1 MPLINL
7 TTLGCPKNMVDSRHL
22 MESFVS
28 EGFVSTE
35 SPEEADIILVNT
47 CGFIRDA
54 KEESISEIL
63 KLAEFKKRCGGPRKK
78 LLVFGCLARRYR
90 DDLLKEI
97 PEIDGIWGVGEDEA
111 IVEYCKN
118 IGEPEDAR
126 RRLAKAPIVRAKQA
140 ELLKIAGVGHMEL
153 PQSYVYLKIAE
164 GCDKKC
170 TFCVIPSI
178 RGKFRSISPED
189 ILGEARAY
197 VRGGVKELIIV
208 AQDITNYGREWKD
221 YNLLSL
227 LRDLAAI
234 EGDFWIRLL
243 YLYPTEITDE
253 LLDFMAGEDKMCK
266 YLDIPLQH
274 SEDRILR
281 LMGRRGTRKEYTK
294 LIRTIRRKI
303 PGVTL
308 RTTFIVGFPTEN
320 EEDFRG
326 LGDFIEEMRFDR
338 LGVFT
343 FSKEEGTP
351 SAKLKGHIPEKIK
364 KRRQDEIMS
373 RQAAI
378 SLEKNI
384 EMIGRKCRMIIDEV
398 DERAVIGRLCSHAP
412 EIDGVVI
419 IERSEKLRTGS
430 TPVVGEFVDV
440 EIMDA
445 YDYDLKGMLIQ

>member
-1 MPLINL
+1 MTSINL

-22 MESFVS
+22 MESLVS
-28 EGFVSTE
+28 NGFVPVGN
-35 SPEEADIILVNT
+35 PEEADIILVNT

-63 KLAEFKKRCGGPRKK
+63 KLAVLKKGPGKQPRK
-78 LLVFGCLARRYR
+78 LVVFGCLAQRYM
-90 DDLLKEI
+90 DELLREI
-97 PEIDGIWGVGEDEA
+97 PEIDGIWGVGEDES
-111 IVEYCKN
+111 IIEYCK
-118 IGEPEDAR
+118 GVEVR
-126 RRLAKAPIVRAKQA
+126 KAGRQ
-140 ELLKIAGVGHMEL
+140 EAGSASEL
-153 PQSYVYLKIAE
+153 PSFSPSFAYLKIAE

-197 VRGGVKELIIV
+197 VKDGVRELIIV
-208 AQDITNYGREWKD
+208 AQDITNYGREWKE

-227 LRDLAAI
+227 LKDLVAI
-234 EGDFWIRLL
+234 EGDFRIRLL
-243 YLYPTEITDE
+243 YLYPTEITNE
-253 LLDFMAGEDKMCK
+253 LLDLMASEEKICK

-281 LMGRRGTRKEYTK
+281 LMGRRGTRKEYEK

-303 PGVTL
+303 PGVIL
-308 RTTFIVGFPTEN
+308 RTTFIVGFPTET

-326 LGDFIEEMRFDR
+326 LVDFVEETRFDR

-351 SAKLKGHIPEKIK
+351 SSKLKGQIPERTK
-364 KRRQDEIMS
+364 KRRQDEIMG

-378 SLEKNI
+378 SLEKNM
-384 EMIGRKCRMIIDEV
+384 EMIGKKSRMIV
-398 DERAVIGRLCSHAP
+398 DEADEKVIIGRLCSHAP

-419 IERSEKLRTGS
+419 IERLEGPQFGS
-430 TPVVGEFVDV
+430 LEARKAGSDVAVGNLIDV
-440 EIMDA
+440 EIVDA
-445 YDYDLKGMLIQ
+445 YDYDLKGKVIQ

>member
-1 MPLINL
+1 MTSINL

-22 MESFVS
+22 MESLVS
-28 EGFVSTE
+28 NGFVPVGN
-35 SPEEADIILVNT
+35 PEEADIILVNT

-63 KLAEFKKRCGGPRKK
+63 KLAVLKKGPGKQPRK
-78 LLVFGCLARRYR
+78 LVVFGCLAQRYR
-90 DDLLKEI
+90 DELLREI
-97 PEIDGIWGVGEDEA
+97 PEIDGIWGVGEDES
-111 IVEYCKN
+111 IIEYCK
-118 IGEPEDAR
+118 GVEVR
-126 RRLAKAPIVRAKQA
+126 KAGRQ
-140 ELLKIAGVGHMEL
+140 EAGSASEL
-153 PQSYVYLKIAE
+153 PSFSPSFAYLKIAE

-197 VRGGVKELIIV
+197 VKDGVRELIIV
-208 AQDITNYGREWKD
+208 AQDITNYGREWKE

-227 LRDLAAI
+227 LKDLVAI
-234 EGDFWIRLL
+234 EGDFRIRLL
-243 YLYPTEITDE
+243 YLYPTEITNE
-253 LLDFMAGEDKMCK
+253 LLDLMASEEKICK

-281 LMGRRGTRKEYTK
+281 LMGRRGTRKEYEK

-303 PGVTL
+303 PGVML
-308 RTTFIVGFPTEN
+308 RTTFIVGFPTET

-326 LGDFIEEMRFDR
+326 LVDFVEETRFDR

-351 SAKLKGHIPEKIK
+351 SSKLKGQIPERTK
-364 KRRQDEIMS
+364 KRRQDEIMG

-378 SLEKNI
+378 SLEKNM
-384 EMIGRKCRMIIDEV
+384 EMIGKKSRMIV
-398 DERAVIGRLCSHAP
+398 DEADEKVIIGRLCSHAP

-419 IERSEKLRTGS
+419 IERLEGPQFGS
-430 TPVVGEFVDV
+430 LEARKAGSDVAVGNLIDV
-440 EIMDA
+440 EIVDA
-445 YDYDLKGMLIQ
+445 YDYDLKGKVIQ